1 MLAYF
6 MQAYISVIASHSINI
21 LRHTL
26 FASPS
31 TVNAAAYNC
40 LVGPLLECAAHVWYL
55 YSAGDTAQLEEIQ
68 QRAACWVC
76 GSKWNPYTRNWS
88 KSSTSCLQDLI

>member
-6 MQAYISVIASHSINI
+6 MQAYISVIASHSLNI

-31 TVNAAAYNC
+31 TLMLLPTIA
-40 LVGPLLECAAHVWYL
+40 LLGPYLEYAAHV
-55 YSAGDTAQLEEIQ
+55 
-68 QRAACWVC
+68 
-76 GSKWNPYTRNWS
+76 
-88 KSSTSCLQDLI
+88 